1 MINNLIDSICKL
13 LLKAVDS
20 LPEIEKFTIPDTI
33 YDGIDTIFGFV
44 GWVMPYSLYAP
55 LILFILSLTAFRIA
69 YAVYLHFKK

>member
-1 MINNLIDSICKL
+1 MINTLIDSVCKL
-13 LLKAVDS
+13 LLNAVDA
-20 LPEIEKFTIPDTI
+20 LPEIEHFSIPDTV
-33 YDGIDTIFGFV
+33 YNGVDSIFGFV